1 MNNKTWKAVGLL
13 FGLVLAD
20 RYDLWSNTGFCVGFL
35 VAVWALQSLTLEK
48 ARVDDAARKRE
59 GG

>member
-13 FGLVLAD
+13 LGLVLSD

-35 VAVWALQSLTLEK
+35 VAAYFLQSLTSER
-48 ARVDDAARKRE
+48 ARVDDAARKKE
-59 GG
+59 